1 VARLWLVLI
10 VAVSLGSGCSQ
21 LPGSGAK
28 GSPSVST
35 SPTGTP
41 LAKASGQL
49 DAEVPMPPNF
59 PTDMPVYPHAR
70 LTAGA
75 TFTSSGQV
83 AWGME
88 WETLDG
94 VDKVQSFY
102 TTKLGQGDWTLKV
115 SATSNGAFAATVSRK
130 SNSHVE
136 GSLAVVSDNG
146 VTKIL
151 LSLISPS
158 G

>member
-1 VARLWLVLI
+1 MARLWIVLLVALL
-10 VAVSLGSGCSQ
+10 VGSGCSH
-21 LPGSGAK
+21 LPGGSAK
-28 GSPSVST
+28 ASPSVSA

-49 DAEVPMPPNF
+49 DAEVPMPPSF
-59 PTDMPVYPHAR
+59 PGDVPIYTHAR

-75 TFTSSGQV
+75 SFTSTGQM

-88 WETLDG
+88 WETLDS
-94 VDKVQSFY
+94 VDKVQAFY
-102 TTKLGQGDWTLKV
+102 TTKFAQGDWTIKV
-115 SATSNGAFAATVSRK
+115 SASSNGAFAATVSRK

-151 LSLISPS
+151 LSLVSPS